1 MNLLSPAICETREG
15 DLLILWGGRRIVTRY
30 LDPPLSVPDPL
41 IGEPLER
48 VWRRRYRWDSGP
60 LVLTVISANG
70 TERRD
75 YIAAT
80 LARNPAVIDDKTGRV
95 WVGFRVPVIS
105 AQDPFGVN
113 FPTNPGY
120 VRPMN
125 IGSTAGMNMWQLYRR
140 KDYALASGAWPF
152 EWQEQLPVLQPSQT
166 PIGLEIPDFSLMGL
180 LQLVSLWT
188 QAGGGEEEGEAGG
201 WDMYTDWT
209 EEMLTGDLYLRGQG
223 GNLMDEENPRRWHW
237 NEGEGLGHTW
247 TAGCLLPS
255 GQQARLSNNQ
265 IVVSAKDS
273 WADSR
278 VFSTTFGAYGKS
290 GSLRC
295 DERGTLWVAGHV
307 ERDGIPWQVE
317 DEQAIRTVEPSPAD
331 VLVWESRWAE
341 DNARDW
347 VIENAAVP
355 AEEYAEGETPPTP
368 EDQAAET
375 ARLSS
380 YYYALPTLYDERP
393 GYCISQTGQQFLAWV
408 HGNLTPV
415 PQPDGSYN
423 AVGLR
428 VAVSRDNG
436 RTFEPLIPERI
447 GGLGGAEEE

>member
-30 LDPPLSVPDPL
+30 LDPPLSTPDPPG
-41 IGEPLER
+41 GELER

-80 LARNPAVIDDKTGRV
+80 LARNPAVCDDKTGRV

-105 AQDPFGVN
+105 AQDPFGVY

-120 VRPMN
+120 VRAMN
-125 IGSTAGMNMWQLYRR
+125 AGTTAGMNMWQLFRR

-152 EWQEQLPVLQPSQT
+152 EWQEQLPVLQPTQAPSG
-166 PIGLEIPDFSLMGL
+166 GLIPDLWGL
-180 LQLVSLWT
+180 GITQLLWWF
-188 QAGGGEEEGEAGG
+188 AGGDGGTETGGDEAS
-201 WDMYTDWT
+201 WDMPTDWT
-209 EEMLTGDLYLRGQG
+209 EEQLTGDLYLRGRG
-223 GNLMDEENPRRWHW
+223 GNLMDEENIRRWAW
-237 NEGEGLGHTW
+237 NETEGLGHTW
-247 TAGCLLPS
+247 AAGCLLPS

-273 WADSR
+273 WSDPR
-278 VFSTTFGAYGKS
+278 VFSTTFGAYGRS

-317 DEQAIRTVEPSPAD
+317 DEQAIRTVEPSAAD
-331 VLVWESRWAE
+331 VLVWEDRWAE
-341 DNARDW
+341 DNAKDW
-347 VIENAAVP
+347 IIENANVP
-355 AEEYAEGETPPTP
+355 AEEYAEGETPPSP
-368 EDQAAET
+368 EEQAAET
-375 ARLSS
+375 ARLAS

-408 HGNLTPV
+408 HGNLTAV
-415 PQPDGSYN
+415 PQADGSYT

-447 GGLGGAEEE
+447 GGLHGAEEE